1 MSSIHSDIIQTL
13 LKFENLRQNMIDGR
27 FGDLKKP
34 SYLSLELNYLDLI
47 ENVTFHPTLPYQDHM
62 KCKHYSAFQLIR
74 YRNEK
79 KKKQTKKIKSSLL

>member
-13 LKFENLRQNMIDGR
+13 LKFENLRQNMIDGL

-47 ENVTFHPTLPYQDHM
+47 ENVTSHPTLPYQYHM
-62 KCKHYSAFQLIR
+62 KCKHYSAFQLIM
-74 YRNEK
+74 K
-79 KKKQTKKIKSSLL
+79 KKTNKQKKPKSNLL